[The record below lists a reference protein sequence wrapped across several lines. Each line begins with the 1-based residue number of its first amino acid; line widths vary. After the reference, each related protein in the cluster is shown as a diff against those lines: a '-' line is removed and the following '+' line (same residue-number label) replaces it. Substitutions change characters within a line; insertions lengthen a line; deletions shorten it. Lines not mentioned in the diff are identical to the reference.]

1 MVWFLYSSVQR
12 YVSEEIEL
20 LPKTEAKKKPKKEK
34 RKNKTKKQK
43 TMCIFYF
50 LKFTGN

>member
-1 MVWFLYSSVQR
+1 MKK
-12 YVSEEIEL
+12 IEL